1 VFWLRWFRGVP
12 ITVVALALAGA
23 ADAHGGANHHVSI
36 SIPTALRLR
45 VDEPEARDTLSV
57 PIRVEVTRSQPAI
70 DPASTRLQ
78 VFANVAWQL
87 SVSYRP
93 VGDASGLALSWHTQ
107 AASGLLRSAPGIVA
121 SGPGT
126 GRWRTIDVG
135 YGVANE
141 PAEGEYYGVI
151 AYTLARP

>member
-1 VFWLRWFRGVP
+1 MFWLRWFRVVP
-12 ITVVALALAGA
+12 ITIVALALAGTA
-23 ADAHGGANHHVSI
+23 VAHGGASHQVSI
-36 SIPTALRLR
+36 TIPTVLRLR
-45 VDEPEARDTLSV
+45 VDEREARDTLSV
-57 PIRVEVTRSQPAI
+57 PIRVEVARALHDI

-93 VGDASGLALSWHTQ
+93 VGDASGLVLSWH
-107 AASGLLRSAPGIVA
+107 AHGASGILRSAPGVVA
-121 SGPGT
+121 SGRET
-126 GRWRTIDVG
+126 GGWRTIDVD

-141 PAEGEYYGVI
+141 PADGEYHGVI

>member
-23 ADAHGGANHHVSI
+23 ADAHGGASHHVSI
-36 SIPTALRLR
+36 TIPTVLRLR
-45 VDEPEARDTLSV
+45 VDEREARDTLSL

-78 VFANVAWQL
+78 IFANVAWQL

-93 VGDASGLALSWHTQ
+93 VGDASGLVLRWHAQ
-107 AASGLLRSAPGIVA
+107 GASGLLRSAPGIVA

-126 GRWRTIDVG
+126 GGWRTIDVD

-141 PAEGEYYGVI
+141 PPDGEYQGVI
-151 AYTLARP
+151 SYTLARP